1 VRKLSATVAASLLAV
16 AALAAPVIGAMWH
29 DSGGQDGQDGQAA
42 VAAADPGD
50 VAEADESSTDDDQD
64 ADTAAER
71 GGPPP
76 WAHSA
81 AQGKKAKH
89 GLDAWK
95 RLTPAQKEALMT
107 RLTREHAAGM
117 KAYSAC
123 RADGRKD
130 CKKPLPPGLAKRL

>member
-1 VRKLSATVAASLLAV
+1 MSAFVAASLLAV
-16 AALAAPVIGAMWH
+16 AALAVPVVSALWH
-29 DSGGQDGQDGQAA
+29 DSGTQGGEAA

-64 ADTAAER
+64 AGPDAER

-81 AQGKKAKH
+81 AKGKHAKQ

-95 RLTPAQKEALMT
+95 RLTPAQREALMT

-123 RADGRKD
+123 RAEGRAD
-130 CKKPLPPGLAKRL
+130 CEKPLPPGLAKRQ

>member
-1 VRKLSATVAASLLAV
+1 MSALVAATLLAV
-16 AALAAPVIGAMWH
+16 AALAVPVIGAFWH
-29 DSGGQDGQDGQAA
+29 DSGGQGGQAA

-50 VAEADESSTDDDQD
+50 VDEADESSTDDDQD
-64 ADTAAER
+64 ADPAAER

-81 AQGKKAKH
+81 AKGKGAKH

-95 RLTPAQKEALMT
+95 RLTPAQREALMT

-130 CKKPLPPGLAKRL
+130 CEKPLPPGLAKRQ

>member
-1 VRKLSATVAASLLAV
+1 VRKLSATVAASVLAV
-16 AALAAPVIGAMWH
+16 AALAVPVIGASWH
-29 DSGGQDGQDGQAA
+29 DSGGQAA

-50 VAEADESSTDDDQD
+50 VAEADEADEADESATDDDQD
-64 ADTAAER
+64 ADAAGER

-81 AQGKKAKH
+81 AKGKHAKH

>member
-1 VRKLSATVAASLLAV
+1 MSAFVAASLLAV
-16 AALAAPVIGAMWH
+16 AALAVPVISALWH
-29 DSGGQDGQDGQAA
+29 DSGTQDGQAA

-64 ADTAAER
+64 ADPAAER

-81 AQGKKAKH
+81 AKGKHAKH

-95 RLTPAQKEALMT
+95 RLTPAQREALMT
-107 RLTREHAAGM
+107 RLTREHSAGM
-117 KAYSAC
+117 KAYGAC
-123 RADGRKD
+123 RADGRTD
-130 CKKPLPPGLAKRL
+130 CEKPLPPGLAKRQ

>member
-1 VRKLSATVAASLLAV
+1 MSAFVAASLLAV
-16 AALAAPVIGAMWH
+16 AALAVPVIGAFWH
-29 DSGGQDGQDGQAA
+29 DSGGQDGQAA

-64 ADTAAER
+64 ADPAAER

-81 AQGKKAKH
+81 AKGKHAKH

-95 RLTPAQKEALMT
+95 RLTPAQREALMT
-107 RLTREHAAGM
+107 RLTREHTAGM

-130 CKKPLPPGLAKRL
+130 CEKPLPPGLAKRL